1 VPVISANTQVRE
13 EGYFRLEWKLAVDR
27 WGAPMQPKPIRDG
40 PGDEGFERAREAVA
54 RALAPESELAP
65 VECG

>member
-1 VPVISANTQVRE
+1 MSANTQVRE
-13 EGYFRLEWKLAVDR
+13 EGISGSSGKLAVDR